1 MPQAARFAGPDTL
14 LSRAPIGWA
23 GRVGVKRTSWLALAA
38 LVGLGA
44 FVVYT
49 SLQAGGVRC
58 EVCIEFGGGRAC
70 RAVDGA
76 TEREALTAA
85 RTNACALLASGVT
98 NTMACERTDPT
109 STACRAR

>member
-1 MPQAARFAGPDTL
+1 M
-14 LSRAPIGWA
+14 
-23 GRVGVKRTSWLALAA
+23 KRTSWLALAA

-49 SLQAGGVRC
+49 SLQASGVRC
-58 EVCIEFGGGRAC
+58 EVCIEFGGGREC

-76 TEREALTAA
+76 TEREALMAA

-98 NTMACERTDPT
+98 NTMACERTEPA
-109 STACRAR
+109 STACRPR